1 MEVARHPDATRAVLK
16 ALISYPGT
24 RFTVRLITTSQWTCS
39 RAVSRSSK

>member
-1 MEVARHPDATRAVLK
+1 MINSEVRGGGAPL
-16 ALISYPGT
+16 GT